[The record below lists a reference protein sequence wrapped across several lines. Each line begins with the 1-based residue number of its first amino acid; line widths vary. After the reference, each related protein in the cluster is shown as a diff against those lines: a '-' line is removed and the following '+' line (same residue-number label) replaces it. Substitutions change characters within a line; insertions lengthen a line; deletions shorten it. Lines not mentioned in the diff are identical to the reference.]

1 MGNLRH
7 FAKVSNHLDGGK
19 EGRKALGVTGSDA
32 AAPLF
37 ELKKRVLDEVAL
49 PVQVFVIFALSL
61 SIFSWRNR
69 RLHALRSSLLN
80 DGITV
85 VALVGNQ
92 MLSRDASNENP

>member
-1 MGNLRH
+1 
-7 FAKVSNHLDGGK
+7 
-19 EGRKALGVTGSDA
+19 
-32 AAPLF
+32 
-37 ELKKRVLDEVAL
+37 
-49 PVQVFVIFALSL
+49 VFVIFALSL